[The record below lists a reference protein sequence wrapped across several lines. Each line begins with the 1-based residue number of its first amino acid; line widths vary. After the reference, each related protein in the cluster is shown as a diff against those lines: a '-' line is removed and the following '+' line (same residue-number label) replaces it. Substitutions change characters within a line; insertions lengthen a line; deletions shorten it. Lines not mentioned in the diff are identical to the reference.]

1 MMQVTAATF
10 GQEGL
15 GHTLPV
21 LVMDESVVA
30 FLQGTV
36 LLTSISGSLLLQQRL
51 QARSYR
57 LYVPQTFIMFV
68 LFIEAWHLI
77 MA

>member
-1 MMQVTAATF
+1 MLQVTAATF
-10 GQEGL
+10 DQETL
-15 GHTLPV
+15 GSALPV
-21 LVMDESVVA
+21 FVMDQSVVA

-36 LLTSISGSLLLQQRL
+36 LLTSMLGSLLLQQRL

-57 LYVPQTFIMFV
+57 LFVPQLLTMSV
-68 LFIEAWHLI
+68 LFSEAWHLI